1 MQNCSVT
8 ASSSSA
14 SEDGHLLPRA
24 IADAAAV
31 AAGIP
36 LGPDGVFVTAVATP
50 YLEAVFQWAWDKFG
64 EDSKNRILGMLARAW
79 HVTGMNSERF
89 ARRIDKNAQ
98 TRLLTAT
105 AVKGAAS
112 TAFSPKVAAIGN
124 LLAKGLIA
132 SDEDKIDIVALEL
145 AAMAEMERPHVS
157 LLDLLVNYRPTMFGS
172 IPWQAGLRKW
182 TAREIT
188 DARPNLGPVLDGLMG
203 TLIRH
208 GLAIENNEAG
218 EALEQALAGLENR
231 GREQAGQIRA
241 GSRLTAGMLQ
251 PYIPEVSRIERTW
264 SPTELGERLLNAYR
278 EAGENTSPVGEQ
290 G

>member
-1 MQNCSVT
+1 
-8 ASSSSA
+8 
-14 SEDGHLLPRA
+14 
-24 IADAAAV
+24 
-31 AAGIP
+31 
-36 LGPDGVFVTAVATP
+36 VTAVATP